1 MKWNLLLCISVAL
14 SSCSA
19 QWHLKKAIKK
29 DPMILQKDTVTV
41 VDTIVTPPV
50 ELTDTVVLQE
60 RDTLVI
66 EREKL
71 KVKII
76 RAFDTIRVD
85 ATCESDTIVSIVE
98 VPYEKV
104 IYTEKESWWDTLAKQ
119 IVYFLLVALGL
130 KLLWNYIKPKH
141 S

>member
-1 MKWNLLLCISVAL
+1 
-14 SSCSA
+14 
-19 QWHLKKAIKK
+19 LKKAIKK

-60 RDTLVI
+60 QDTLVI

-119 IVYFLLVALGL
+119 IVYFLLVALGI
-130 KLLWNYIKPKH
+130 KLLWDYVKPKR